1 MIPLSCLEALKN
13 MNLPTADKGAVN
25 EGGEI
30 KCSKMLSQLLS
41 NQAESTANTMKI
53 LGSLLKDDGCSL
65 NSGEQQAA
73 AKLMGK
79 MMAGGCCSQCNAAAN
94 GGSSSGNPLSSEGG
108 KCGEEGYEKFITL
121 GPHHCSSRRAH
132 ASKKKLLKCRTPKCE
147 LDDEEADVA
156 RTMKRVEDDN
166 MTSRHK
172 VSKRPKTKKA
182 SKKEKIRA
190 VHPKFQHKLKKVNST
205 SNTTAKKVK
214 KHKKKSR
221 LPTQQNEKRTKL
233 THPDT
238 DSTL

>member
-1 MIPLSCLEALKN
+1 MHEFKDFIFGLNYKYIIWEKVACTQIIGIINSNITSVLKREKKTVSNHAL
-13 MNLPTADKGAVN
+13 
-25 EGGEI
+25 I
-30 KCSKMLSQLLS
+30 FHF
-41 NQAESTANTMKI
+41 
-53 LGSLLKDDGCSL
+53 
-65 NSGEQQAA
+65 
-73 AKLMGK
+73 
-79 MMAGGCCSQCNAAAN
+79 
-94 GGSSSGNPLSSEGG
+94 
-108 KCGEEGYEKFITL
+108 Y
-121 GPHHCSSRRAH
+121 SRRAH

-205 SNTTAKKVK
+205 SNITAKKVK

-238 DSTL
+238 GKCIGQLLCIKCIYNCFSIA